1 MAKYT
6 ITEVREIMTTWVGSD
21 LNTTGWMQA
30 AFEDNCTN
38 LDSGQITE
46 SVFSASVQGMC
57 RSLGAANPLSRRR
70 SSFAYDETRQ
80 TALDE
85 CKTFTTAIETAF
97 NELSPTAQTYF
108 GAKISKARPTG
119 IYANGAD
126 LAGWMQSKIEN
137 EAKTQQRADK
147 KPSKTSAKGGNL

>member
-6 ITEVREIMTTWVGSD
+6 ITEVRDIMKTWVDSD

-57 RSLGAANPLSRRR
+57 RSLGAANPLSRRG
-70 SSFAYDETRQ
+70 SSFAFDETRQ

-85 CKTFTTAIETAF
+85 CKTFTTTIETAF
-97 NELSPTAQTYF
+97 NKLSPEAQTYYR
-108 GAKISKARPTG
+108 AKISDQRPAG
-119 IYANGAD
+119 HFDGGAD
-126 LAGWMQSKIEN
+126 LAGFMYNKCEG
-137 EAKTQQRADK
+137 EAKIQQKAEK
-147 KPSKTSAKGGNL
+147 KSSKASPKGGNL